1 VFEIEEILKKEVMK
15 KNILLGIILPLLII
29 SCNKQKL
36 PSFDGERAF
45 SYLKQQCDY
54 GPRIPGSVAHE
65 DCKEFLANTLETLG
79 ASVTLQDFSTSIRDK
94 EYVFTNI
101 IGSFYPEKSKRIF
114 LGAHWDSRLWAD
126 RDQDRT
132 QWNEPVMGANDAAS
146 GIAVLLEMAHILMD
160 HEPNYG
166 VDLLFFD
173 AEDSGEYDMN
183 ETWCLGSQYF
193 VDKYDGPKPEYV
205 IIVDMIGDTDLNIL
219 IESFSYRN
227 SPALVNTIWDIAK
240 KLGIKEFTPK
250 MIQFIYDDH
259 YPFLEAGYEAVVIID
274 LDYPY
279 WHTTHDTPDKCSPQS
294 LEKIG
299 KVLVYLL
306 YS

>member
-1 VFEIEEILKKEVMK
+1 MK
-15 KNILLGIILPLLII
+15 TKLAVIILALFLII
-29 SCNKQKL
+29 SCDKQKL
-36 PSFDGERAF
+36 PLFDGERAY

-54 GPRIPGSVAHE
+54 GPRIPGSTAHQK
-65 DCKEFLANTLETLG
+65 CKEFISNTLERLG
-79 ASVTLQDFSTSIRDK
+79 ASVTLQNFSATIRDK

-101 IGSFYPEKSKRIF
+101 IGSYYPEKSKRIF

-132 QWNEPVMGANDAAS
+132 LWNEPVIGANDAAS
-146 GIAVLLEMAHILMD
+146 GIAVLLEIAHILMD

-173 AEDSGEYDMN
+173 AEDSGEYEKN
-183 ETWCLGSQYF
+183 ETWCLGSHYF
-193 VDKYDGPKPEYV
+193 VDNYEDLKPEYV
-205 IIVDMIGDTDLNIL
+205 IIVDMIGDADLNVQM
-219 IESFSYRN
+219 EAFSYKN
-227 SPALVNTIWDIAK
+227 SPNLVKKIWDIAK
-240 KLGIKEFTPK
+240 KLGIKEFTTK

-259 YPFLEAGYEAVVIID
+259 YPFLEAGYEAVDIID

-299 KVLVYLL
+299 RILVYLL

>member
-1 VFEIEEILKKEVMK
+1 MK
-15 KNILLGIILPLLII
+15 KRLLLGIFLLSLLV
-29 SCNKQKL
+29 SCDKQKL
-36 PSFDGERAF
+36 PTFDGESAF
-45 SYLKQQCDY
+45 SYLKAQCDF
-54 GPRIPGSVAHE
+54 GPRIPGSKAHE
-65 DCKEFLANTLETLG
+65 KCKNYIVDVLESQG
-79 ASVTLQDFSTSIRDK
+79 AKVTLQTFTASIRNK
-94 EYVFTNI
+94 EYDFTNI
-101 IGSFYPEKSKRIF
+101 IGSFYPEKKRRIF
-114 LGAHWDSRLWAD
+114 IGAHWDSRLWAD
-126 RDQDRT
+126 KDQEET
-132 QWNEPVMGANDAAS
+132 LWNEPVMGANDAAS
-146 GIAVLLEMAHILMD
+146 GVAVLLELAKIFSEY
-160 HEPNYG
+160 EPSYG

-173 AEDSGEYDMN
+173 AEDSGEYDVN
-183 ETWCLGSQYF
+183 KTWCLGSHYF
-193 VDKYDGPKPEYV
+193 VDKYDGTKPEYV

-240 KLGIKEFTPK
+240 KLGIKEFTTK
-250 MIQFIYDDH
+250 MINFIYDDH